1 MFILSHLVAGIIVGI
16 ILARAFRDRRAIP
29 AAAFGALLPDII
41 DKPLGHVFLAM
52 GYGRIYSHT
61 LLFLLCAVLV
71 GTIVYWRY
79 RSVLALAAAAG
90 IASHQV
96 LDAMWREPTNWLYP
110 FLGPFSYS
118 GEGRSIVDLIMSEL
132 AEPTEWIL
140 FAAVI
145 LFGLA
150 YLYGGRYEAI
160 RARFAPLLDRAFL
173 VLGLLLLAAG
183 LWVAGSVFLH
193 QPCMLT
199 AMRSPEDHLICGLVI
214 ALAGVAAF
222 SCRKPQ

>member
-1 MFILSHLVAGIIVGI
+1 MFILSHLVAGIVVGI

-29 AAAFGALLPDII
+29 AAAFGALLPDLI
-41 DKPLGHVFLAM
+41 DKPLGHVFLAI

-61 LLFLLCAVLV
+61 LLFLLAAVLV
-71 GTIVYWRY
+71 GAIVYWRY
-79 RSVLALAAAAG
+79 RSALALAAAAG

-110 FLGPFSYS
+110 FLGPFTFR
-118 GEGRSIVDLIMSEL
+118 GGGRSFVDLIMSEL

-140 FAAVI
+140 FAAVV

-150 YLYGGRYEAI
+150 YLYGGRYEAL

-199 AMRSPEDHLICGLVI
+199 AMQSPDDHLICGLVI
-214 ALAGVAAF
+214 ALAGVAAL
-222 SCRKPQ
+222 SCRKME